1 MARIKLVYLGG
12 GSTRGAG
19 TMASFMANGRDFDG
33 SEVVLVDLDPDRLE
47 LIRTLAE
54 KMARARGLDIAVTAT
69 TDRRAALD
77 GCDAVL
83 SSFRPGGFAAR
94 VHDERIPLE
103 HGVIGQET
111 QGAGGFFMALRAIT
125 VLKDVCAEM
134 EELCPNAWIFN
145 YTNPVNIVAEAI
157 THNSSIKIVSLC
169 EGPIYFRDTIAESAG
184 LDPALLDVTMVG
196 LNHGCWGVEQSYD
209 GQDPM
214 PLLAEAWERRKDDPT
229 LDPVHRRQLQLA
241 VAMGAIPAD
250 YFQYYYFTDEV
261 LAEYRAKP
269 TTRAEDIL
277 GWSTDYWRHYEEQ
290 ATSDDPQL
298 DPARSRGG
306 INELELAIDVMDA
319 IFNDKDEVHPVNM
332 PNAGGALPGFPDDL
346 VVEVLGRC
354 HAGGIDVLPS
364 RPAAS
369 PRQGARRDA
378 RRVPG
383 PRRGDSMER
392 QPSRWHSRARREPAR
407 APGRAR
413 RAALRRA
420 RHGAPPVPPRP
431 APRRLG
437 AVVGTLLLG
446 VDGGNTKTHALVT
459 DGDGTVL
466 GRGDAGTADI
476 HNSEPEPALVEI
488 VRACE
493 EALAAAGA
501 SSSDLAAAAFSLAGA
516 DWPEDFVLL
525 REELT
530 RRLGLLRE
538 PMIVND
544 GIGPLRCGTEDAV
557 GVAAVIGTYC
567 AVGAR
572 NAAGEIFHLGFWPD
586 STGAYALGSEALAA
600 IWRNMLGLAPPTSML
615 PRALELWNR
624 SSAEDLLHVFT
635 RIDDGLPAVAER
647 ARFAAAVLDEAEG
660 GDVVARDIVR
670 HVGGRAGDYARVS
683 AERTGQ
689 LGEPFPLVLLGGVLR
704 HPSPLL
710 RAAIH
715 DRVPESTPVYPD
727 IEPVVGAL
735 LLAADSVG
743 ARPDRDRIRDALDWT
758 KERA

>member
-19 TMASFMANGRDFDG
+19 TMASFMANGSDFDG

-47 LIRTLAE
+47 LIRTLAQ
-54 KMARARGLDIAVTAT
+54 KMARARGLDITVTAT

-94 VHDERIPLE
+94 VHDERIPLD

-134 EELCPNAWIFN
+134 EELCPDAWIFN

-157 THNSSIKIVSLC
+157 THNSPIKVVSLC

-277 GWSTDYWRHYEEQ
+277 AWSTDYWHHYEEQ

-354 HAGGIDVLPS
+354 YAGGIDVLPS
-364 RPAAS
+364 RPL
-369 PRQGARRDA
+369 PRH
-378 RRVPG
+378 V
-383 PRRGDSMER
+383 RG
-392 QPSRWHSRARREPAR
+392 
-407 APGRAR
+407 
-413 RAALRRA
+413 
-420 RHGAPPVPPRP
+420 
-431 APRRLG
+431 
-437 AVVGTLLLG
+437 
-446 VDGGNTKTHALVT
+446 
-459 DGDGTVL
+459 
-466 GRGDAGTADI
+466 
-476 HNSEPEPALVEI
+476 LVEMLG
-488 VRACE
+488 E
-493 EALAAAGA
+493 YQALAAETAWSGN
-501 SSSDLAAAAFSLAGA
+501 
-516 DWPEDFVLL
+516 
-525 REELT
+525 
-530 RRLGLLRE
+530 RR
-538 PMIVND
+538 D
-544 GIGPLRCGTEDAV
+544 GIR
-557 GVAAVIGTYC
+557 
-567 AVGAR
+567 
-572 NAAGEIFHLGFWPD
+572 
-586 STGAYALGSEALAA
+586 ALAA
-600 IWRNMLGLAPPTSML
+600 NPLVRQVELA
-615 PRALELWNR
+615 
-624 SSAEDLLHVFT
+624 
-635 RIDDGLPAVAER
+635 
-647 ARFAAAVLDEAEG
+647 
-660 GDVVARDIVR
+660 
-670 HVGGRAGDYARVS
+670 
-683 AERTGQ
+683 GQ
-689 LGEPFPLVLLGGVLR
+689 LFDALATAHRPFL
-704 HPSPLL
+704 
-710 RAAIH
+710 
-715 DRVPESTPVYPD
+715 
-727 IEPVVGAL
+727 
-735 LLAADSVG
+735 
-743 ARPDRDRIRDALDWT
+743 PDRLHA
-758 KERA
+758 A